1 MDAIT
6 LDLKGIVELN
16 DEQFWQ
22 LCQQH
27 RDYRFERN
35 ALGEIVIMSPTGGET
50 GSRNADLI
58 YQLQAWNRQYKL
70 GIVFDSS
77 TGFKL
82 PNNADRSPD
91 ASWISKAR
99 WEALT
104 SEQRQRFVPLCP
116 DFVVEL
122 RSPSDSLKKL
132 QEKMTEY
139 QDNGARLGW
148 LIDPQNKQV
157 LVYIPNK
164 TVQILESP
172 KNLAGEAVLPGFI
185 LDLSTIWNLYS

>member
-6 LDLKGIVELN
+6 LDLNGIVELN

-27 RDYRFERN
+27 RDYQFERN
-35 ALGEIVIMSPTGGET
+35 ALGEIIIMSPTGGET

-58 YQLQAWNRQYKL
+58 YQLQAWNRQHKL
-70 GIVFDSS
+70 GVVFDSS

-82 PNNADRSPD
+82 PNKAERSPD
-91 ASWISKAR
+91 ASWITKSR

-104 SEQRQRFVPLCP
+104 SEQKQRFVPLCP

-122 RSPSDSLKKL
+122 RSPSDSLQKL
-132 QEKMTEY
+132 REKMAEY

-157 LVYIPNK
+157 LIYIPHK
-164 TVQILESP
+164 TVQILKSP
-172 KNLAGEAVLPGFI
+172 TSLSGDDVLPGFI
-185 LDLSTIWNLYS
+185 LDLKTIWNL

>member
-6 LDLKGIVELN
+6 LDLNGIVDLN

-58 YQLQAWNRQYKL
+58 YQLQAWNRQHKL
-70 GIVFDSS
+70 GVVFDSS

-82 PNNADRSPD
+82 PNKAERSPD
-91 ASWISKAR
+91 ASWITKSR

-104 SEQRQRFVPLCP
+104 LEQKQRFVPLCP

-122 RSPSDSLKKL
+122 RSPSDSLQKL
-132 QEKMTEY
+132 QEKMAEY

-157 LVYIPNK
+157 LIYIPHK
-164 TVQILESP
+164 TVQILKSP
-172 KNLAGEAVLPGFI
+172 TSLSGDDVLPGFI
-185 LDLSTIWNLYS
+185 LDLKTIWNL

>member
-6 LDLKGIVELN
+6 LDLKGIVDLD

-27 RDYRFERN
+27 RDYRLERN
-35 ALGEIVIMSPTGGET
+35 TLGEIVIMSPTGGET

-91 ASWISKAR
+91 ASWITKAR
-99 WEALT
+99 WQTLT
-104 SEQRQRFVPLCP
+104 SKQKQRFVPLCP

-122 RSPSDSLKKL
+122 RSPSDSLPKL

-148 LIDPQNKQV
+148 LIDPKNKQV
-157 LVYIPNK
+157 FIYIPHK
-164 TVQILESP
+164 TVQILKSP
-172 KNLAGEAVLPGFI
+172 VTLSGDDVLHGFT
-185 LDLSTIWNLYS
+185 LDLKPIWDLS

>member
-6 LDLKGIVELN
+6 LDLNGIVDLN

-91 ASWISKAR
+91 ASWITRAR

-104 SEQRQRFVPLCP
+104 LEQRQKFVPLCP
-116 DFVVEL
+116 DFIVEL
-122 RSPSDSLKKL
+122 RSPSDSLQKL
-132 QEKMTEY
+132 QEKMAEY

-148 LIDPQNKQV
+148 LIDPQKKQV
-157 LVYIPNK
+157 LVYIPRK

-172 KNLAGEAVLPGFI
+172 QNLSGDDVLPGFV
-185 LDLSTIWNLYS
+185 LDLQTIWNLS